1 MGLHQTLKHFGTL
14 KETISIVKRQS
25 MEWQGRK
32 ENHISDKEVTYRI
45 YKELL

>member
-1 MGLHQTLKHFGTL
+1 MGLHQILKNFGTL
-14 KETISIVKRQS
+14 KETINSVKSQS

-32 ENHISDKEVTYRI
+32 ENHISDKEVKYRI